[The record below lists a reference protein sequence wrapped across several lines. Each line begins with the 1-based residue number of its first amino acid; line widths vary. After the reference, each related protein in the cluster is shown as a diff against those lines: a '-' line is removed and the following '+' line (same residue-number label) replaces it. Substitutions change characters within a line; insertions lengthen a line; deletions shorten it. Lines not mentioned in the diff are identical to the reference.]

1 MRVLSYTLTL
11 TIPRAASAAGVAL
24 LVMLATSGRTSAQA
38 QDVSPSAD
46 QLTALKGQGEEVYT
60 RECEGCHGAQG
71 NGDGAGPALD
81 GNTNLSNKDHVLK
94 RIIEGSPEKGMDPF
108 GKTLGDRDIAAVATF
123 VRNAWNN
130 AYGVVVDADVKKMRD
145 AFPAKK

>member
-1 MRVLSYTLTL
+1 MLSHKLKF
-11 TIPRAASAAGVAL
+11 TILPAASAAGLTL
-24 LVMLATSGRTSAQA
+24 LLILVTAGRASVRA
-38 QDVSPSAD
+38 QDVPPSAD
-46 QLTALKGQGEEVYT
+46 QLAALKGQGQEVYA

-81 GNTNLSNKDHVLK
+81 GDTNLNDKAHVLK

-108 GKTLGDRDIAAVATF
+108 GKVLADRDIAAVATF

-130 AYGVVVDADVKKMRD
+130 TYGVVLDTDVKKMRD
-145 AFPAKK
+145 ASATKK